1 MLFRSEKQASAIE
14 AQLWSHAMAAA
25 ALDARSVPTGLFIEA
40 LNEVIDIQEKRRV
53 ALDNHV
59 PELVIYL
66 LALVSIGALTITSY
80 AAGLSARRRF
90 KSNLALALLIAVVF
104 VVILDIDRPR
114 RGLIQVS
121 QDSLIRLKAA
131 LGAAQP

>member
-1 MLFRSEKQASAIE
+1 
-14 AQLWSHAMAAA
+14 MAAA

-121 QDSLIRLKAA
+121 QDSLIRLKAD
-131 LGAAQP
+131 LSAAQP